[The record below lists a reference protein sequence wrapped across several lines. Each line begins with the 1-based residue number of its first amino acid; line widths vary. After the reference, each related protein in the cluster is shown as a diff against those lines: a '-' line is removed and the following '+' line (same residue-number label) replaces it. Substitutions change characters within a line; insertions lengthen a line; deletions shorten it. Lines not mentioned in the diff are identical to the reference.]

1 VSETDLMQAA
11 SASFLARF
19 EGLKSRLPGD
29 PAVREAARERVQANG
44 LPNRGL
50 EAWKYTSLRPLA
62 EISFAEPLS
71 DASEID
77 PAHVPGFMALLPDFD
92 LPRLVFLDG
101 RFRADLSVLPELA
114 SVANF
119 AVAPRLGPTR
129 EGPLDA
135 LNTMLA
141 EDGAVINLEPGVD
154 AGTLLLV
161 NLAQDTEGRP
171 VAFHPRHRIRLAAG
185 ARLELVELALGE
197 GVYLHNPVFEI
208 ELGDQARLTH
218 LRVQNES
225 ARAFHLASI
234 HAQLGS
240 GSVYD
245 SFTLTLGSRLS
256 RVEMDVRLAG
266 VGAAAHLNAAQM
278 LGGEQHGDFTTCVR
292 HQAKSCA
299 SRQTVKNVLAG
310 HSRGVF
316 QGRIEVA
323 RGADKTDG
331 YQMNQALLLSPDAE
345 IDSKPEL
352 EIFAD
357 DVKCSHGA
365 TVGALDDDQI
375 FYLESRGID
384 EKTARSILVRA
395 FIAEALDHLTLAPDS
410 EAVIRAYLDARIE
423 AGFERIAA

>member
-1 VSETDLMQAA
+1 MQ
-11 SASFLARF
+11 SATSSFLARF

-29 PAVREAARERVQANG
+29 LDVREAACERFGATG
-44 LPNRGL
+44 LPSRAI
-50 EAWKYTSLRPLA
+50 EAWKYTSLKPLA

-71 DASEID
+71 DASDID
-77 PAHVPGFMALLPDFD
+77 PAHLPGFIALLPDFD

-114 SVANF
+114 TVTNF
-119 AVAPRLGPTR
+119 AVAPRLGPFR
-129 EGPLDA
+129 EGTLDA

-141 EDGAVINLEPGVD
+141 EDGAVINVDPGVD

-161 NLAQDTEGRP
+161 NLAQDTRGRP
-171 VAFHPRHRIRLAAG
+171 VAFHPRHRIRLGAA
-185 ARLELVELALGE
+185 ARLELVEIALGE
-197 GVYLHNPVFEI
+197 GIYLHNPVFEI
-208 ELGDQARLTH
+208 EVGDEARLTH
-218 LRVQNES
+218 LRLQNES
-225 ARAFHLASI
+225 LHAFHLASV
-234 HAQLGS
+234 HAQVGRDA
-240 GSVYD
+240 VYD
-245 SFTLTLGSRLS
+245 SFTLTLGSRLA

-266 VGAAAHLNAAQM
+266 TGGTAHLNAAQM
-278 LGGEQHGDFTTCVR
+278 LAGEQHGDFTTCVL
-292 HQAKSCA
+292 HQAKSCG

-365 TVGALDDDQI
+365 TVGALDEDQL

-384 EKTARSILVRA
+384 GKTARAILVRA
-395 FIAEALDHLTLAPDS
+395 FIAEALEKLTLAPDS